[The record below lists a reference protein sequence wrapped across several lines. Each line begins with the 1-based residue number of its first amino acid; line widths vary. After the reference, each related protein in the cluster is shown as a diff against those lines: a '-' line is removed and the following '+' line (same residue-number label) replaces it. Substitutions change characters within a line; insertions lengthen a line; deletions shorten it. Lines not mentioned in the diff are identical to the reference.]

1 MMAGRLLNN
10 GGQSTTRGG
19 GDQEPGAHGRR
30 FSMSRMMIA
39 RTRMPPPPAPPSGD
53 GTRRA
58 AAAIASIPPP
68 DGGGLGWVV
77 YHPRADF
84 AAGGPRVPPLAVG
97 RDVSEIPA
105 HTLGRRPVIR
115 TDTHQTR
122 RASPFFLSILTLPV
136 EADGDFERID
146 PVGAAGGRLVF
157 SLAFGISLYYRET
170 ETQDARWCPLGRR
183 IFRAPPTCP
192 FSSSSLETP
201 RSAALPPPIIPLIR
215 AIIALHGRRACRP
228 RSLPSRHIAIPFF
241 FNGSPLECVRCLVC
255 AGTLRALHFGGA
267 LTPSFRG
274 LGSSRRRQRPRVV
287 AGV

>member
-1 MMAGRLLNN
+1 
-10 GGQSTTRGG
+10 
-19 GDQEPGAHGRR
+19 
-30 FSMSRMMIA
+30 
-39 RTRMPPPPAPPSGD
+39 MPPPPAPAPPSGD

-157 SLAFGISLYYRET
+157 FLAFGISLYYRET

-192 FSSSSLETP
+192 FSSSSLEKCV
-201 RSAALPPPIIPLIR
+201 PPPSLLLLFLLFAQSSLCTAGAR
-215 AIIALHGRRACRP
+215 VAP

-241 FNGSPLECVRCLVC
+241 FNGSPLECVRRLVC

-267 LTPSFRG
+267 LTILFE
-274 LGSSRRRQRPRVV
+274 V
-287 AGV
+287 

>member
-1 MMAGRLLNN
+1 
-10 GGQSTTRGG
+10 
-19 GDQEPGAHGRR
+19 
-30 FSMSRMMIA
+30 
-39 RTRMPPPPAPPSGD
+39 MPPPPAPAPPSGD
-53 GTRRA
+53 GTRRV

-274 LGSSRRRQRPRVV
+274 LGSSQRRQRPRVV